1 MQGVE
6 INRCIT
12 GGGTIF
18 FDETQL
24 GQGIICDKDFFFQID
39 IADVYFF
46 EKLYQPLISMLHDL
60 GINAL
65 FRSRNDIE
73 INGRKISG
81 TGGAEEG
88 GCFFCFWVLCL
99 LNVLILLL

>member
-1 MQGVE
+1 MK
-6 INRCIT
+6 IRKAI
-12 GGGTIF
+12 
-18 FDETQL
+18 
-24 GQGIICDKDFFFQID
+24 DKDFFQID

-88 GCFFCFWVLCL
+88 GDVFFVSGYFAC
-99 LNVLILLL
+99 